1 MRAIG
6 HSGVAILLIA
16 TGVVLSAGAVVA
28 RPGRPTTGPTTR
40 PTKLPTSHPAAPPG
54 ARITPE
60 GWFAPV
66 KPATHR
72 PKLPRQVSVAF
83 VIPVRETI
91 TKKTYEALKR
101 KVVRCRAGGAELI
114 VFDMDTWGG
123 EALAALDMARLL
135 KVELEDIYT
144 VCYVRTRAI
153 SAGALIAMACDEIVM
168 TNTGKLG
175 DAAPIAMGGKLEGV
189 EREKIETVLR
199 KEFAESARRN
209 GYPAALAESMVTIT
223 REVWLVRNKAT
234 GELRYVLRKDFA
246 GKVAVSA
253 GATTAPS
260 NPKGE
265 WDLLRVLVTDKE
277 LLTMMPDEAKEYGF
291 VKELVK
297 APRGDELRGVMEH
310 YNVVVAAKVL
320 SDNWSERLVEFLTT
334 PAVVAFLF
342 FAAILCGYIEMHT
355 PGFGVAGSLALV
367 CFAIIFGSRFLV
379 GMAAWWEIALFVV
392 GLGLIAVE
400 VFVLPGFG
408 VAGISGI
415 LCCVVGLL
423 AMLVDNP
430 PDKLPIP
437 NTGLSWST
445 FTNGVLALMVGFV
458 MACVAAVLLAKY
470 LPKTPV
476 AGKLILAGPT
486 IEPISPAEKGAPI
499 HKVRV
504 GATGTVKATCRPVGQ
519 VWMGETLVDAIAD
532 GEFISAGTKVKVVKV
547 EGNRIVVTP
556 VA

>member
-1 MRAIG
+1 MRAIRK
-6 HSGVAILLIA
+6 
-16 TGVVLSAGAVVA
+16 TGVTNALAAVVVITAGAAVA
-28 RPGRPTTGPTTR
+28 RPDRPTTGPATA
-40 PTKLPTSHPAAPPG
+40 PAKLATSFPAAPPG

-60 GWFAPV
+60 GWFAPLT
-66 KPATHR
+66 PGPDR
-72 PKLPRQVSVAF
+72 PTPPRQVNVAF
-83 VIPVRETI
+83 VIPMREMI
-91 TKKTYEALKR
+91 TTKTYKALKR
-101 KVVRCRAGGAELI
+101 KVVHCRAAGAELI

-123 EALAALDMARLL
+123 EAMAALDIARLL

-144 VCYVRTRAI
+144 VCYVRTRAV
-153 SAGALIAMACDEIVM
+153 SAGALIAMACDEIIM

-246 GKVAVSA
+246 GKVAASP

-260 NPKGE
+260 NPKGQ
-265 WDLLRVLVTDKE
+265 WDLMRVLVTNKE
-277 LLTMMPDEAKEYGF
+277 LLTVTPGEAKEYGF
-291 VKELVK
+291 VRELIK

-310 YNVVVAAKVL
+310 YNVVGAAKVL

-342 FAAILCGYIEMHT
+342 FAAILCGYIEMNT

-367 CFAIIFGSRFLV
+367 CFAVIFGSRFLV

-392 GLGLIAVE
+392 GLALIAVE

-430 PDKLPIP
+430 PDRLPIP
-437 NTGLSWST
+437 STSLSWST
-445 FTNGVLALMVGFV
+445 FTNGVLALMVGFIT
-458 MACVAAVLLAKY
+458 ALVAAALLAKY

-476 AGKLILAGPT
+476 AGRLILAGPT
-486 IEPISPAEKGAPI
+486 IEPISPAEQGAPI

-519 VWMGETLVDAIAD
+519 VWIEDALVDAIAD
-532 GEFISAGTKVKVVKV
+532 GEFISAGAKVKVVKV